1 MTALAVLLAVLAAA
15 PSSGLAAQAE
25 TAPVEAKAKPE
36 PVSHASASV
45 QLRVKPLPVGVR
57 SISMERDQEGE
68 RWFVVERVDGERER
82 LTPDQFAA
90 LFDPDDGDR
99 GWLFKLLNITSPVGF
114 LWVTLGFLGQLTF
127 TGRMLL
133 QWLVSE
139 REKRSVVPVGFWWM
153 SLIGASMLLLYFI
166 WRKDIVGVLGQC
178 AGWTIYS
185 RNLWMIYR
193 ERRRSQENLG

>member
-1 MTALAVLLAVLAAA
+1 MAPALLLAVLAVTASTGSA
-15 PSSGLAAQAE
+15 GHVE
-25 TAPVEAKAKPE
+25 TA
-36 PVSHASASV
+36 SANAEIGTEQAVVSV
-45 QLRVKPLPVGVR
+45 QLRIKPLPPGVR
-57 SISMERDQEGE
+57 HISMERSQEGE
-68 RWFVVERVDGERER
+68 RWFVIERVDGELER
-82 LTPDQFAA
+82 LTPEQFAA
-90 LFDPDDGDR
+90 LFDPDEGDR
-99 GWLFKLLNITSPVGF
+99 SWLFRLFNITSPVGF
-114 LWVTLGFLGQLTF
+114 LWVALGFLGQLTF

-178 AGWTIYS
+178 TGWTIYS

-193 ERRRSQENLG
+193 ERRRSQEEAGQAH